1 MSTSTIA
8 PATVITTATVDRVAD
23 LHLHTYFSD
32 GTFSPEELVR
42 RAREK
47 GLSIIAL
54 TDHDTVEGCART
66 EAACGFEGLEFIPGA
81 ELTADCAGVEVH
93 ILGYWLDSEDGVLLA
108 ALAKFQKVRQDRI
121 VEMVARLNS
130 AGVPLTLEA
139 VTRVAGC
146 NSPGRPHVA
155 RALVTAGLAVD
166 FDAAFERFLK
176 KGRVAFVPKA
186 RMDVTTAVNLIHA
199 AGGVAV
205 LAHPGLY
212 RNDGLIPQIA
222 AAGLDG
228 LECWHTKHSNSQSA
242 QYAALATKMN
252 LVATGGSDC
261 HGMAKDHP
269 LVGSVRLPAVQVALL
284 SARRKRPAR

>member
-1 MSTSTIA
+1 MAS
-8 PATVITTATVDRVAD
+8 VDRVAD

-32 GTFSPEELVR
+32 GTFSPEELVC

-54 TDHDTVEGCART
+54 TDHDTVEGCARM
-66 EAACGFEGLEFIPGA
+66 AASCGTEGLAFIPGA
-81 ELTADCAGVEVH
+81 ELTADCAGMEVH
-93 ILGYWLDSEDGVLLA
+93 ILGYWLETEDEALLA
-108 ALAKFQKVRQDRI
+108 ALAKFQKVRQERI
-121 VEMVARLNS
+121 VEMVGRLN
-130 AGVPLTLEA
+130 AVGVPLTLEG

-155 RALVTAGLAVD
+155 RALVAAGLVPD
-166 FDAAFERFLK
+166 FDAAFERYLK
-176 KGRVAFVPKA
+176 KGRVAFVQKA
-186 RMDVTTAVNLIHA
+186 RMDVATAVNLIHA

-212 RNDGLIPQIA
+212 RNDGLIPKIA

-228 LECWHTKHSNSQSA
+228 LECWHTKHSNAQSTM
-242 QYAALATKMN
+242 YATMATKLN

-269 LVGSVRLPAVQVALL
+269 LVGSVRVPAVQVELL
-284 SARRKRPAR
+284 AARRSVRT